1 VSHLLDRPLDRPRII
16 GHRGCAAEDLV
27 ENTLPAM
34 RRAVALGADEVE
46 FDVRLTSDGVPVV
59 LHDEDFVRVGGPA
72 RKVAEMKA
80 ADVAMVLLRN
90 DATVPRLGD
99 VLAWTAAH
107 QVLTNIEIK
116 LAADASDSVVERMV
130 DAVRVAIGDGPARD
144 VALVSSFHVGVLRR
158 WIATAPEIPAALL
171 VKTSASL
178 AIWRTLGGCAA
189 LHPAAALLTPALVAE
204 CRSRRQR
211 LHVWTLNDPTALRVA
226 FDAGVDGVITDDPA
240 TAADVRDS
248 ARASG

>member
-16 GHRGCAAEDLV
+16 GHRGCAANDVV

-34 RRAVALGADEVE
+34 RRAAALGAEGIE
-46 FDVRLTSDGVPVV
+46 LDVRLTSDGVPVV

-72 RKVAEMKA
+72 RKVAEMNA
-80 ADVAMVLLRN
+80 ADVAMVLLRG
-90 DATVPRLGD
+90 DATTPRLDD
-99 VLAWTAAH
+99 VLAWTTAH

-116 LAADASDSVVERMV
+116 LAADASDRVVERMV
-130 DAVRVAIGDGPARD
+130 DAVRAAIGDGPARD
-144 VALVSSFHVGVLRR
+144 VALVSSFHVGALRR
-158 WIATAPEIPAALL
+158 WIATAPEIPVALL
-171 VKTSASL
+171 ARTSGAL
-178 AIWRTLGGCAA
+178 ATWRTLDGCAA

-204 CRSRRQR
+204 CRSRGQR

-240 TAADVRDS
+240 TAANVRDTV
-248 ARASG
+248 RASE